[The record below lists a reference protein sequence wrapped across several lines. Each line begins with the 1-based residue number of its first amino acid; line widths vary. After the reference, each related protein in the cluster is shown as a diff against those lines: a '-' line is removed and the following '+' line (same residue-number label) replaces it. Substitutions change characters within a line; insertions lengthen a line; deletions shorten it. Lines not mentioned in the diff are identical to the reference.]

1 MVISS
6 EEYGKFV
13 TLLAYEVSA
22 ELQLQQSRNTGSNT
36 LVLTNTQ
43 DDTSTAITRKQ
54 FNLIIVDMDLNG
66 FVLVSLAKTAD
77 CINCYTPII
86 ALVDNAD
93 AMQNK
98 KLIAAGF
105 DDCLTKP
112 LTVDTLD
119 EVIKLWRG
127 EDVLI
132 TLLDSIQ
139 ALLEKCHN
147 NNGLVLTL
155 YQKLFEELPLQTSQI
170 EEALEKK
177 QYKTAFELTHK
188 LNGSAKICCLRHI
201 EDSVNSLETCLML
214 NNYVQAD
221 GFFLILKQRVA
232 DFFSHR
238 QFIMDRLEKVTDK
251 Q

>member
-1 MVISS
+1 MVIPS

-13 TLLAYEVSA
+13 TLLAYEDSA
-22 ELQLQQSRNTGSNT
+22 ALQIQQLRNTDSNT
-36 LVLTNTQ
+36 LVLTSTP
-43 DDTSTAITRKQ
+43 DDTSTAITSKQ
-54 FNLIIVDMDLNG
+54 FNLIIVDMELNG
-66 FVLVSLAKTAD
+66 FVLVSLAKTER
-77 CINCYTPII
+77 CINRCTPII
-86 ALVDNAD
+86 ALLDNAD

-112 LTVDTLD
+112 LTADTLD

-127 EDVLI
+127 EDVL
-132 TLLDSIQ
+132 TTPLDFIQ
-139 ALLEKCHN
+139 ALLAKCHN
-147 NNGLVLTL
+147 NNSLVLTL

-170 EEALEKK
+170 GEAIQKK

-201 EDSVNSLETCLML
+201 EDSANSLETCLML

-221 GFFLILKQRVA
+221 GYFLILKQRVA
-232 DFFSHR
+232 DFFKHR
-238 QFIMDRLEKVTDK
+238 QLILDHLEK
-251 Q
+251 